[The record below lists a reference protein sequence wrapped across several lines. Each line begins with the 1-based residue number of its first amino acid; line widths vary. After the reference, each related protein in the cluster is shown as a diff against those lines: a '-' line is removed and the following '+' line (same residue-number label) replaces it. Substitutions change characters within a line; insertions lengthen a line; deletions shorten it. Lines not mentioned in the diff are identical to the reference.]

1 MDLQEVQLALNKL
14 FLIVLLILIY
24 VAPCNATITFTN
36 GEWDTSFLDC
46 ADWAQDGVIDCD
58 GVDKSGDHLCDD
70 TTADQITSD
79 ANYSQGGGGKGYR
92 HWEGGGSNNNGGSIS
107 VAFAAPLK
115 EFWIRFYQ
123 RYEVGFQWDTLN
135 YDKLLYIHTGTVGN
149 DIIPEYKN
157 DDQILIYSQGGADPS
172 ALISSVGT
180 GWAGVMG
187 GATSDGLWHM
197 HEIHIKMDTDG
208 TNGIGQ
214 YWVDGVLIID
224 SSTVDYSDGDVTARL
239 GWTDMIIGS
248 NQTTPNNGGCEAV
261 DFDDIAI
268 SQNGYIGPVTPAVT
282 SAITTTGYTVTT
294 GNVTM
299 GAQ

>member
-1 MDLQEVQLALNKL
+1 MS
-14 FLIVLLILIY
+14 LIRLLVILL
-24 VAPCNATITFTN
+24 VTLVSSTVDATVPFTN

-135 YDKLLYIHTGTVGN
+135 YDKLLYIC
-149 DIIPEYKN
+149 
-157 DDQILIYSQGGADPS
+157 
-172 ALISSVGT
+172 
-180 GWAGVMG
+180 
-187 GATSDGLWHM
+187 
-197 HEIHIKMDTDG
+197 
-208 TNGIGQ
+208 
-214 YWVDGVLIID
+214 
-224 SSTVDYSDGDVTARL
+224 
-239 GWTDMIIGS
+239 
-248 NQTTPNNGGCEAV
+248 GCRYLYYLPR
-261 DFDDIAI
+261 
-268 SQNGYIGPVTPAVT
+268 QLK
-282 SAITTTGYTVTT
+282 
-294 GNVTM
+294 
-299 GAQ
+299 QL